1 MEEGVGL
8 AAQGVSKCVQSTLR
22 NWYKELL
29 FSYNNMIDL
38 YLIVH
43 SVPPLFV
50 IFLYLSVFCFCFVLF
65 FFRICKRL
73 STPKKKTHLCYLE
86 MTLGK

>member
-1 MEEGVGL
+1 MLGGSHHVEEGVGL

-29 FSYNNMIDL
+29 FSYNNMINI
-38 YLIVH
+38 YLIVY

-50 IFLYLSVFCFCFVLF
+50 IFLYLSVFCFFSEFV
-65 FFRICKRL
+65 RD
-73 STPKKKTHLCYLE
+73 
-86 MTLGK
+86 